1 MIHNSVQISQVE
13 QIWGFMKYNLD
24 MKNSNFDNQTLE
36 KKDFEGEKFIN
47 CSFIQTEFK
56 KCKFISCK
64 FVNCRISAL
73 KLTDSIFIE
82 TSFVDSKVEGVD
94 WTKAIELREL
104 AFENCDISYS
114 NFNMLN
120 LPNTKIINCIA
131 KECAFSATNFTGSI
145 LTGTDFEGSRFF
157 KTNLTKADFR
167 DAKNYWIDIRDCN
180 LKDAKFK
187 SPEALNLLRATG
199 VQVEV

>member
-1 MIHNSVQISQVE
+1 
-13 QIWGFMKYNLD
+13 MKYNLN
-24 MKNSNFDNQTLE
+24 MKNSNFDNQVLE
-36 KKDFEGEKFIN
+36 KKEFEGKKLIN
-47 CSFIQTEFK
+47 CSFIETELK
-56 KCKFISCK
+56 KSKFISCK

-73 KLTDSIFIE
+73 KLTDSVFIE
-82 TSFVDSKVEGVD
+82 TSFVDSKVEGID
-94 WTKAIELREL
+94 WTKAIEIREL

-120 LPNTKIINCIA
+120 IPNTKILYSIA
-131 KECAFSATNFTGSI
+131 KECSFSETNLTGSI
-145 LTGTDFEGSRFF
+145 LTGTDFEASRFF
-157 KTNLTKADFR
+157 KTNLSKANFR

-180 LKDAKFK
+180 LKNARFK